1 MKRQKLLYQDDF
13 WTLEYDIPLR
23 KGENFKYKYFV
34 SVHGQIMDVEWEKG
48 PNRFFSND
56 YKMHSFNSIE
66 IIKDE
71 WNFRTVKIVFFSSF
85 FTLFSA
91 DQNQ

>member
-1 MKRQKLLYQDDF
+1 
-13 WTLEYDIPLR
+13 
-23 KGENFKYKYFV
+23 
-34 SVHGQIMDVEWEKG
+34 MDVEWEKG

-56 YKMHSFNSIE
+56 FRMQTFNSIE